1 MSKALHGGRL
11 LKTRRDVVEFTS
23 SMPSDRRLF
32 EHVVKINQAHI
43 VMLVK
48 QRIID
53 ATTGKKLLQALGTV
67 KLPRTLP
74 KPIED
79 VHMYVEEEVTKK
91 TGLDIGGNLN
101 IGKSR
106 NDQVATAIRMEL
118 RRCLLLLLRSIIIF
132 QGELVNLSK
141 RNLSTIIPGYTHLQP
156 AQPITFAHYLVAQFD
171 AIQRDLERLE
181 ETYRRVN
188 LSTMGAGALATTS
201 FPIDRT
207 AIAQLLGFNGIL
219 ENSLD
224 AVSSRDFI
232 LETLANLVILNVNL
246 SRLSEDLILWSSS
259 SFKLIE
265 LPDEFAST
273 SSIMPQKKNPDVL
286 EVIRARTSVTL
297 GDLVA
302 SVNMMKALPTGYNLD
317 LQEITDKL
325 WNSIDATESILR
337 IWVQLI
343 RRLTIRKGALKQPE
357 LSFTTSTEMANMLF
371 RRFKVPFRVAH
382 KIVGA
387 CAKYLYDRGRTF
399 SDITP
404 QLVTETAKRVIGA
417 SLNLSD
423 TIIESSLDIE
433 EFVKSHSVKGGP
445 APSEVGRMIKTRKK
459 LVLKS
464 ELALIGMTRSL
475 HSAEKTF
482 QRARMKF
489 AGYPR
494 QKPDSIRSQE

>member
-1 MSKALHGGRL
+1 LSKALQGGRL

-43 VMLVK
+43 IMLVK
-48 QRIID
+48 QRIVD
-53 ATTGKKLLQALGTV
+53 ASMGKKLLQALGTV
-67 KLPRTLP
+67 KLPTIL

-79 VHMYVEEEVTKK
+79 VHMYVEEEVTRK
-91 TGLDIGGNLN
+91 TSLEIGGNLN

-118 RRCLLLLLRSIIIF
+118 RRCLLLLLRSIIVV
-132 QGELVNLSK
+132 QEELVNLSK
-141 RNLSTIIPGYTHLQP
+141 RNLLTVIPGYTHLQP

-181 ETYRRVN
+181 ETYKRVN
-188 LSTMGAGALATTS
+188 LSPMGAGALATTS

-207 AIAQLLGFNGIL
+207 IIAQLLGFNGIV

-224 AVSSRDFI
+224 AVSNRDFI

-246 SRLSEDLILWSSS
+246 SRLSEDLVLWSSS

-302 SVNMMKALPTGYNLD
+302 SVNIMKALPTGYNLD
-317 LQEITDKL
+317 LQEITDKV
-325 WNSIDATESILR
+325 WNAIDTTMSILK

-343 RRLTIRKGALKQPE
+343 KRLKVRNDALKQPE
-357 LSFTTSTEMANMLF
+357 LSFTTSTEMANILF
-371 RRFKVPFRVAH
+371 RKCKVPFRLAH

-387 CAKYLYDRGRTF
+387 CAKYLYDRGRAF

-404 QLVTETAKRVIGA
+404 QLVTEIAKQVTGA
-417 SLNLSD
+417 SFKVGD
-423 TIIESSLDIE
+423 AIIGSSLDIE
-433 EFVKSHSVKGGP
+433 KFVKSHGVKGGP
-445 APSEVGRMIKTRKK
+445 SPSEVGRMIKIRKK

-464 ELALIGMTRSL
+464 RVTLIGMTRGL
-475 HSAEKTF
+475 HLAEKMF
-482 QRARMKF
+482 QGARRKLT
-489 AGYPR
+489 AYPG
-494 QKPDSIRSQE
+494 

>member
-1 MSKALHGGRL
+1 MSKALQGGRL
-11 LKTRRDVVEFTS
+11 LKTRRDIVEFTS

-53 ATTGKKLLQALGTV
+53 SSAGKKLLHALGTV
-67 KLPRTLP
+67 KPPARLLQ
-74 KPIED
+74 PIED

-91 TGLDIGGNLN
+91 TGLAIGGNLN
-101 IGKSR
+101 VGKSR

-118 RRCLLLLLRSIIIF
+118 RRCFFLLLRSIVVTQEVLIK
-132 QGELVNLSK
+132 LSK

-181 ETYRRVN
+181 ETYERVN
-188 LSTMGAGALATTS
+188 ASPMGAGALATTS

-207 AIAQLLGFNGIL
+207 MVAQLLGFNSIV

-224 AVSSRDFI
+224 AVSTRDFI

-246 SRLSEDLILWSSS
+246 SRLAEDLILWSSS
-259 SFKLIE
+259 NYKLIE

-273 SSIMPQKKNPDVL
+273 SSIMPQKKNLDVL
-286 EVIRARTSVTL
+286 EVIRARTSFTL
-297 GDLVA
+297 ADLVA
-302 SVNMMKALPTGYNLD
+302 SVNIMEALPTGYNLD
-317 LQEITDKL
+317 LQEITSKI
-325 WNSIDATESILR
+325 WNSIDTTVSILKML
-337 IWVQLI
+337 VQLVS
-343 RRLTIRKGALKQPE
+343 RLKVRKDTLKQSE

-371 RRFKVPFRVAH
+371 RKYKVPFRLAH

-387 CAKYLYDRGRTF
+387 SAKHLYDRGRTF

-404 QLVTETAKRVIGA
+404 QLLTEVARQVTGA
-417 SLNLSD
+417 SLEVD
-423 TIIESSLDIE
+423 HAIIRSSLDLRKFIE
-433 EFVKSHSVKGGP
+433 SHRVKGGP
-445 APSEVGRMIKTRKK
+445 APSEVGEMINGRKK
-459 LVLKS
+459 LILKS
-464 ELALIGMTRSL
+464 KATLLRMSKKLRL
-475 HSAEKTF
+475 AEKMF
-482 QRARMKF
+482 QSARVKLIS
-489 AGYPR
+489 GP
-494 QKPDSIRSQE
+494 K

>member
-1 MSKALHGGRL
+1 MSKALQGGRL

-43 VMLVK
+43 IMLVER
-48 QRIID
+48 RIID
-53 ATTGKKLLQALGTV
+53 ASAGKKLLQALGTV
-67 KLPRTLP
+67 KLPAILL

-91 TGLDIGGNLN
+91 TGLEIGGNLS

-118 RRCLLLLLRSIIIF
+118 RRCLFLLLHSIVLV
-132 QGELVNLSK
+132 QEELINLSE
-141 RNLSTIIPGYTHLQP
+141 RNLSTIIPGYTHFQP

-171 AIQRDLERLE
+171 AIQRDLERLQ
-181 ETYRRVN
+181 ETYHHVN
-188 LSTMGAGALATTS
+188 VSPMGAGALATTS

-207 AIAQLLGFNGIL
+207 IVAQLLGFNSTV

-246 SRLSEDLILWSSS
+246 SRQAEDLILWSSS
-259 SFKLIE
+259 SYKLIE
-265 LPDEFAST
+265 IPDEFAST

-286 EVIRARTSVTL
+286 EVIRARTSFAL
-297 GDLVA
+297 ADLVA
-302 SVNMMKALPTGYNLD
+302 SMNIMKALPTGYNLD

-325 WNSIDATESILR
+325 WNSIDTTVSLLK

-343 RRLTIRKGALKQPE
+343 GRLRVKKDVLKQSD
-357 LSFTTSTEMANMLF
+357 LSFTTSTEVANMLF
-371 RRFKVPFRVAH
+371 RKYKVPFRLAH

-387 CAKYLYDRGRTF
+387 CAKQLYDRGREF
-399 SDITP
+399 SEITP
-404 QLVTETAKRVIGA
+404 QLLTEIAKQVAGA
-417 SLNLSD
+417 SLRLEN
-423 TIIESSLDIE
+423 TIVRSSLDVE
-433 EFVKSHSVKGGP
+433 GFVKSHRVKGGP
-445 APSEVGRMIKTRKK
+445 APSEVERMIKVRKK

-464 ELALIGMTRSL
+464 KVRLLRITQNLQLAERI
-475 HSAEKTF
+475 F
-482 QRARMKF
+482 QGARAKLF
-489 AGYPR
+489 
-494 QKPDSIRSQE
+494 